1 MWERGET
8 ERLVREDSEQQEKT
22 WIEDK
27 TINNKSSSTF
37 EEQDKTI
44 NNSEQSIEDKDG
56 DLTGDDDK
64 NDETIKTDH
73 SSIIEASSPSGGDEI
88 NPGFREKNQWL
99 QMKVRKKKV

>member
-1 MWERGET
+1 MWERGER
-8 ERLVREDSEQQEKT
+8 ERLVRDDSEQQEKT

-44 NNSEQSIEDKDG
+44 NSSEQSIEDKDG

-64 NDETIKTDH
+64 NDETIETDH
-73 SSIIEASSPSGGDEI
+73 SSIIEASSPRG
-88 NPGFREKNQWL
+88 R
-99 QMKVRKKKV
+99 R